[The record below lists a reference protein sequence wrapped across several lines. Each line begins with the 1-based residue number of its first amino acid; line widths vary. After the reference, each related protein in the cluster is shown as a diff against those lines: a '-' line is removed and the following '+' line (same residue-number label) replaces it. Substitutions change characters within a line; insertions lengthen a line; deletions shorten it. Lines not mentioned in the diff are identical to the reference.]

1 VSTFLE
7 LVNKTRNE
15 CGASGADLTSLGGIL
30 SKQNTLFKNWVIDS
44 WTAIQRK
51 HRRWGFMERDFS
63 FTTVAGQ
70 QSYAAAA
77 LAPTPLTSFREWK
90 PETFRLY
97 TTSIG
102 LPDEQIL
109 VPITDLQSFRD
120 LYQFGTMAT
129 TQQRPVAFAI
139 DTDKS
144 ILLGCTPDAAGYTVR
159 GKYQKAPQV
168 LVADT
173 DEPDVDDYFHDL
185 LMFRAMEKYAL
196 YNAAPEVLARAQTE
210 GGRLMNEL
218 EIEYLP
224 RIAMPDPLA

>member
-1 VSTFLE
+1 MSTFLE

-30 SKQNTLFKNWVIDS
+30 SKQNALFKQWVIDS
-44 WTAIQRK
+44 WAAIQRK

-63 FTTVAGQ
+63 FNTVAGQ
-70 QSYAAAA
+70 QSYAAAS

-97 TTSIG
+97 KTSIG
-102 LPDEQIL
+102 VADEQIL

-120 LYQFGTMAT
+120 LYQFGTMST
-129 TQQRPVAFAI
+129 TQQRPVAFAL

-144 ILLGCTPDAAGYTVR
+144 ILLGCTPDDIYTCR
-159 GKYQKAPQV
+159 GKYQKAPQI

-173 DEPDVDDYFHDL
+173 DEPDVNDYYHDL
-185 LMFRAMEKYAL
+185 VMFRAMEKYAL

-210 GGRLMNEL
+210 GGRMMNEL
-218 EIEYLP
+218 EAEYLP